1 MSELI
6 DRIFDVEKLSADVL
20 DIIKE
25 IGKVTLA
32 IDGFKTSVEE
42 LEKATRKAKGTE
54 ELITNTK
61 LLNDNVIKGGV
72 EMKRYEAE
80 VQKLKEKTEQLTTS
94 EKQANIEIAKAR
106 LELQAAQK
114 ATKEAAIAQIEL
126 DNKNKDLSGSY
137 NALQKD
143 LQNAQKE
150 FRALSESER
159 NSANGKELLTK
170 IQNTQSSLKEMDAS
184 MGNYQRNVGN
194 YASALEGLTPRL
206 GGLAGTLYD
215 IAKAAKASRDD
226 LNKMGGDNWLGV
238 VANPRIPAGL
248 ATIMTGLKGVG
259 QSAIEMGKAFLAN
272 PIGVM
277 IMAIVG
283 AFALVNAAI
292 KSNGQATEKLGQI
305 MAPFKVILGSV
316 LNFVGKLVST
326 FLDGVLALVNFGNAV
341 MSLIPGLDTLAEK
354 NKQAI
359 ELEKEKQRLI
369 RAGIVDKAA
378 DAKEELRIAEL
389 RKKIMEKDKYSA
401 AERLAMAKDIDKSE
415 KAMALD
421 DADRA
426 NKNLIAFLRDMKLKN
441 KVQKD
446 YTIEELQQLTD
457 LQTAKYAEQQKYFD
471 KTKKLAS
478 RTSSLQ
484 DEIAAENKARA
495 DEEKANNDKIIA
507 ARRRLIDSGF
517 AIMKDGIE
525 KELKLNAENFKRQIE
540 DLSRN
545 GELTKA
551 LKANL
556 LKAEQ
561 LEVDKIKKNYQVKD
575 LNDAIKADELILENM
590 KRSGESTLS
599 FEKELLK
606 KRMEAE
612 ILAGADKF
620 EIQTKYQYLQ
630 TDLETQNAEKR
641 AEIFAKQLS
650 KEVEILK
657 AAYSEK
663 ETELKRQFSKGL
675 ISREE
680 YEKRLKE
687 IQDKAAYEANAKTIE
702 LLKKQLDIPELSAD
716 KKAEL
721 SKQISDLQIANE
733 NAVLD
738 ATIAANDEKLK
749 SDQDAAKKREDIAKQ
764 LVDATMEMFGAI
776 GDFQAQKSEN
786 RIAEL
791 EKEFE
796 KSNELFETEQA
807 QLDNSIMSEENRNA
821 KQIELDN
828 KKAASDKAIND
839 KIMAEKIKMAKWE
852 KAQSIISAIISAAM
866 ATAGALAAKPWT
878 SVNFVFAALA
888 AAAGAVQVATIAS
901 QPLPA
906 YEKGTDNHP
915 GGWSLWGEKRP
926 EVAVL
931 PGGQTFIAENPTI
944 TNFDAGT
951 KIYKSVSD
959 YENYMAKQSVDKF
972 IFDYEKMGEKMPQT
986 NINLDSRGLWGI
998 VSKQNERRIMINRK
1012 YTR

>member
-6 DRIFDVEKLSADVL
+6 DRIFDVEKLSAEINTILINLNSVNSAISGIKDTVKNGIIVDVRSA
-20 DIIKE
+20 KN
-25 IGKVTLA
+25 VTDLSEA
-32 IDGFKTSVEE
+32 SK
-42 LEKATRKAKGTE
+42 K
-54 ELITNTK
+54 
-61 LLNDNVIKGGV
+61 LNDNFSKGQKEIKTWQD
-72 EMKRYEAE
+72 E
-80 VQKLKEKTEQLTTS
+80 VAKLQEKTKQLTDT

-126 DNKNKDLSGSY
+126 TSKNKDLAGSY

-143 LQNAQKE
+143 LQNAIKSYK
-150 FRALSESER
+150 ALSGEEA
-159 NSANGKELLTK
+159 NSAKGRDLLQK
-170 IQNTQSSLKEMDAS
+170 IGEIQKALKASDAS

-194 YASALEGLTPRL
+194 YASALEGLTPKM

-226 LNKMGGDNWLGV
+226 LNEMGGDNGLGV

-259 QSAIEMGKAFLAN
+259 QSAVEMGKAFLAN

-283 AFALVNAAI
+283 AFALLNAAI

-305 MAPFKVILGSV
+305 MAPFKVILGLV

-326 FLDGVLALVNFGNAV
+326 FLDGVLALVNFGNAI

-415 KAMALD
+415 KEMALD

-478 RTSSLQ
+478 RTSALQ

-495 DEEKANNDKIIA
+495 DEEKANNDKIIS

-517 AIMKDGIE
+517 AIMKDGID
-525 KELKLNAENFKRQIE
+525 KELKLNAENYKRQIE
-540 DLSRN
+540 DLSRS
-545 GELTKA
+545 GELTKS

-561 LEVDKIKKNYQVKD
+561 LEVDKIKKSYEVKN
-575 LNDAIKADELILENM
+575 LNESIKADELILENM

-620 EIQTKYQYLQ
+620 ETQTKYQYLQ

-641 AEIFAKQLS
+641 AELFAKQLS
-650 KEVEILK
+650 KEVEALK
-657 AAYSEK
+657 TAYSEK
-663 ETELKRQFSKGL
+663 ETELKRQFSEGL

-680 YEKRLKE
+680 YENRLKE
-687 IQDKAAYEANAKTIE
+687 IQLDAAYEANVKTIE
-702 LLKKQLDIPELSAD
+702 LLKKQLDISELSAD

-738 ATIAANDEKLK
+738 ATIAANDEKVK

-764 LVDATMEMFGAI
+764 LVDATMELFASI

-796 KSNELFETEQA
+796 KSNELFETQQD
-807 QLDNSIMSEENRNA
+807 QLDNSIMSEENRKA

-839 KIMAEKIKMAKWE
+839 KIMAEKIKMAKWD
-852 KAQSIISAIISAAM
+852 KAQSIIEAII
-866 ATAGALAAKPWT
+866 ATAMSILNSSKMGFPLAIP
-878 SVNFVFAALA
+878 FIALA
-888 AAAGAVQVATIAS
+888 AATGAVQVATIAS

-915 GGWSLWGEKRP
+915 GGWSLWGEKRA
-926 EVAVL
+926 EVAVT
-931 PGGQTFIAENPTI
+931 PSGETFLADKPTV

-959 YENYMAKQSVDKF
+959 YENFIARQALEKF
-972 IFDYEKMGEKMPQT
+972 TFDYDKMGAKMPQN
-986 NINLDSRGLWGI
+986 NIILDSRGLWGI
-998 VSKQNERRIMINRK
+998 VNKQNERRTLINRK
-1012 YTR
+1012 YQR

>member
-6 DRIFDVEKLSADVL
+6 DKIFDVEKLSAEINTILINLNSVNSAISGIKDTVKNGIIVDVR
-20 DIIKE
+20 
-25 IGKVTLA
+25 
-32 IDGFKTSVEE
+32 S
-42 LEKATRKAKGTE
+42 AKNVNDLSE
-54 ELITNTK
+54 ASK
-61 LLNDNVIKGGV
+61 KLNDNFSKGQ
-72 EMKRYEAE
+72 KE
-80 VQKLKEKTEQLTTS
+80 VKTWQDEVAKLQEKTKQLTDT
-94 EKQANIEIAKAR
+94 EKLANIEIAKAR

-114 ATKEAAIAQIEL
+114 ATKEAAIAEIEL
-126 DNKNKDLSGSY
+126 TSKNKDLAGSY

-143 LQNAQKE
+143 LQNAIKSYK
-150 FRALSESER
+150 ALSGEEA
-159 NSANGKELLTK
+159 NSAKGKELLQK
-170 IQNTQSSLKEMDAS
+170 IGETQKALKASDAS

-194 YASALEGLTPRL
+194 YASALEGLTPRM

-226 LNKMGGDNWLGV
+226 LNKMGGDNGLGV

-259 QSAIEMGKAFLAN
+259 QSAIAMGKAFLAN

-283 AFALVNAAI
+283 AFALLNAAI

-305 MAPFKVILGSV
+305 MAPFKVILGLV

-457 LQTAKYAEQQKYFD
+457 LQTAKYAEQQNYFD

-517 AIMKDGIE
+517 AIMKDGID
-525 KELKLNAENFKRQIE
+525 KELKLNAETYKRQIE
-540 DLSRN
+540 DLSRS
-545 GELTKA
+545 GELTKS

-561 LEVDKIKKNYQVKD
+561 IEIDKIKKSYEVKN
-575 LNDAIKADELILENM
+575 LNESIKADELILENM

-620 EIQTKYQYLQ
+620 ETQTKYQYLQ

-641 AEIFAKQLS
+641 AELFAKQLS
-650 KEVEILK
+650 KEVEALK
-657 AAYSEK
+657 AGYSEK
-663 ETELKRQFSKGL
+663 ERELKRQFAKGL
-675 ISREE
+675 ISRED
-680 YEKRLKE
+680 YEKELKA
-687 IQDKAAYEANAKTIE
+687 IQDKSAYEANAKTIE
-702 LLKKQLDIPELSAD
+702 LLKKQLDISELSAD

-738 ATIAANDEKLK
+738 ATIAANDEKVK
-749 SDQDAAKKREDIAKQ
+749 SDQDAAKKREDVAKG

-786 RIAEL
+786 RISEL

-796 KSNELFETEQA
+796 KSNELFETQQD
-807 QLDNSIMSEENRNA
+807 QLDNSIMSEENRKA

-839 KIMAEKIKMAKWE
+839 KIMAEKIKMAKWD
-852 KAQSIISAIISAAM
+852 KAQSIVQAII
-866 ATAGALAAKPWT
+866 ATAMSVLNSSKIGFPLAIP
-878 SVNFVFAALA
+878 FIALA
-888 AAAGAVQVATIAS
+888 AATGAVQVATIAS

-906 YEKGTDNHP
+906 YEHGTDNHP
-915 GGWSLWGEKRP
+915 GGLSLWGEKRP

-944 TNFDAGT
+944 SNFDAGT

-972 IFDYEKMGEKMPQT
+972 IFDYEKMGEKIPQT

-998 VSKQNERRIMINRK
+998 VSRQNERRIMINRK
-1012 YTR
+1012 YSR

>member
-6 DRIFDVEKLSADVL
+6 DKIFDVEKLSAEVL

-25 IGKVTLA
+25 IGKVKLA

-126 DNKNKDLSGSY
+126 TSKNKDLAGSY

-143 LQNAQKE
+143 LQNAIKSYK
-150 FRALSESER
+150 ALSGEEA
-159 NSANGKELLTK
+159 NSAKGRDLLQK
-170 IQNTQSSLKEMDAS
+170 IGETQKALKASDAA

-226 LNKMGGDNWLGV
+226 LNKMGGDNGLGV

-259 QSAIEMGKAFLAN
+259 QSAIAMGKAFLAN

-283 AFALVNAAI
+283 AFALLNAAI

-305 MAPFKVILGSV
+305 MAPFKVILGLV

-478 RTSSLQ
+478 RTTALQ

-525 KELKLNAENFKRQIE
+525 KELKMNAENFKRQIE
-540 DLSRN
+540 DLQRN
-545 GELTKA
+545 GELTKE
-551 LKANL
+551 LKNNL

-612 ILAGADKF
+612 ILAGADRI
-620 EIQTKYQYLQ
+620 ETQLKYQYLS
-630 TDLETQNAEKR
+630 TDLETQDAEKR
-641 AEIFAKQLS
+641 AELFAKNLN
-650 KEVEILK
+650 KEVEALK
-657 AAYSEK
+657 AGYSEK
-663 ETELKRQFSKGL
+663 ELELKRQFANGL

-680 YEKRLKE
+680 YEKQLKQ

-702 LLKKQLDIPELSAD
+702 LLKKQLDISGLSAD
-716 KKAEL
+716 KKAEI

-733 NAVLD
+733 NAVLN
-738 ATIAANDEKLK
+738 ATIATNNEKVK

-764 LVDATMEMFGAI
+764 LVDATLELFGSIA
-776 GDFQAQKSEN
+776 DFQAQKSEN

-796 KSNELFETEQA
+796 KSNEIFEAQQE
-807 QLDNSIMSEENRNA
+807 QLDGAIMSEENRKA
-821 KQIELDN
+821 KQIELDQR
-828 KKAASDKAIND
+828 KAASDKAIND
-839 KIMAEKIKMAKWE
+839 KIMAEKIKMAKWD
-852 KAQSIISAIISAAM
+852 KAQSIIQAII
-866 ATAGALAAKPWT
+866 ATAMSILNSSKMGFPLAIP
-878 SVNFVFAALA
+878 FIALA
-888 AAAGAVQVATIAS
+888 AATGAVQVATIAS

-915 GGWSLWGEKRP
+915 GGLSLWGEKRP

-972 IFDYEKMGEKMPQT
+972 IFDYEKMGAKMPQN
-986 NINLDSRGLWGI
+986 NIILDSRGLWGI

>member
-6 DRIFDVEKLSADVL
+6 DKIFDVEKLSAEINTILINLNSVNSAISGIKDTVKNGIIVDVRSA
-20 DIIKE
+20 KN
-25 IGKVTLA
+25 VTDLSEA
-32 IDGFKTSVEE
+32 SK
-42 LEKATRKAKGTE
+42 K
-54 ELITNTK
+54 
-61 LLNDNVIKGGV
+61 LNDNFSKGQKEIKTWQD
-72 EMKRYEAE
+72 E
-80 VQKLKEKTEQLTTS
+80 VAKLQEKTKQLTDT

-114 ATKEAAIAQIEL
+114 STKEAAIAEIEL
-126 DNKNKDLSGSY
+126 TSKNKDLAGSY

-143 LQNAQKE
+143 LQNAIKAYK
-150 FRALSESER
+150 ALSGEEA
-159 NSANGKELLTK
+159 NSAKGKELLQK
-170 IQNTQSSLKEMDAS
+170 IGETQKALKASDAS

-194 YASALEGLTPRL
+194 YASALEGLTPRM

-215 IAKAAKASRDD
+215 IAKAAKESRDD
-226 LNKMGGDNWLGV
+226 LNKMGGDNGLGV

-259 QSAIEMGKAFLAN
+259 QSAIAMGKAFLAN

-283 AFALVNAAI
+283 AFALLNAAI

-305 MAPFKVILGSV
+305 MAPFKVILGLV

-369 RAGIVDKAA
+369 WAGIVDKAA

-478 RTSSLQ
+478 RTSALQ

-507 ARRRLIDSGF
+507 ARRRLIDSRF
-517 AIMKDGIE
+517 AIMKDGID
-525 KELKLNAENFKRQIE
+525 KELKMNAETYKRQIE
-540 DLSRN
+540 DLSRS
-545 GELTKA
+545 GELTKS

-561 LEVDKIKKNYQVKD
+561 LEVDKIKKSYEVKN
-575 LNDAIKADELILENM
+575 LNESIKADELILENM

-606 KRMEAE
+606 KRMDAE

-620 EIQTKYQYLQ
+620 ETQTKYQYLQ

-641 AEIFAKQLS
+641 AELFAKQLS
-650 KEVEILK
+650 K
-657 AAYSEK
+657 
-663 ETELKRQFSKGL
+663 
-675 ISREE
+675 
-680 YEKRLKE
+680 
-687 IQDKAAYEANAKTIE
+687 
-702 LLKKQLDIPELSAD
+702 
-716 KKAEL
+716 
-721 SKQISDLQIANE
+721 
-733 NAVLD
+733 
-738 ATIAANDEKLK
+738 KLK
-749 SDQDAAKKREDIAKQ
+749 
-764 LVDATMEMFGAI
+764 
-776 GDFQAQKSEN
+776 
-786 RIAEL
+786 
-791 EKEFE
+791 
-796 KSNELFETEQA
+796 
-807 QLDNSIMSEENRNA
+807 
-821 KQIELDN
+821 
-828 KKAASDKAIND
+828 
-839 KIMAEKIKMAKWE
+839 
-852 KAQSIISAIISAAM
+852 
-866 ATAGALAAKPWT
+866 
-878 SVNFVFAALA
+878 
-888 AAAGAVQVATIAS
+888 
-901 QPLPA
+901 
-906 YEKGTDNHP
+906 H
-915 GGWSLWGEKRP
+915 
-926 EVAVL
+926 
-931 PGGQTFIAENPTI
+931 
-944 TNFDAGT
+944 
-951 KIYKSVSD
+951 
-959 YENYMAKQSVDKF
+959 
-972 IFDYEKMGEKMPQT
+972 
-986 NINLDSRGLWGI
+986 
-998 VSKQNERRIMINRK
+998 
-1012 YTR
+1012 